1 MSVQVIEKNGKP
13 EWAVLPFEEYE
24 RLIAAAEMLE
34 DIRDYDDARQR
45 LAAGEEVVPSEV
57 VYAILDGENPLR
69 VWREHRHLTQQE
81 LADRAGISK
90 PYLSQL
96 EAGKRTGTTDVLA
109 RLAEALNLTIDDIVR

>member
-13 EWAVLPFEEYE
+13 EWAVLPFEDYE
-24 RLIAAAEMLE
+24 RLVAAAEMLE
-34 DIRDYDDARQR
+34 DIRDYDEAKQR

-96 EAGKRTGTTDVLA
+96 EAGKRAGTTEVLA

>member
-24 RLIAAAEMLE
+24 RLVAAAEMLE
-34 DIRDYDDARQR
+34 DIRDYDEAKQR

-57 VYAILDGENPLR
+57 VYAILDGENALR
-69 VWREHRHLTQQE
+69 VWREHRQLTQQE
-81 LADRAGISK
+81 LAERAGISK

-96 EAGKRTGTTDVLA
+96 EAGKRAGTTEVLA

>member
-24 RLIAAAEMLE
+24 RLVAAAEMLE
-34 DIRDYDDARQR
+34 DIRDYDEAKQR

-57 VYAILDGENPLR
+57 VYAILDGENALR
-69 VWREHRHLTQQE
+69 VWREHRQLTQQE
-81 LADRAGISK
+81 LAERAGISK

-96 EAGKRTGTTDVLA
+96 EAGKRAGTTEVLA
-109 RLAEALNLTIDDIVR
+109 RLAEALNLTIDDILR

>member
-45 LAAGEEVVPSEV
+45 LAAGEEVVPSDV

>member
-13 EWAVLPFEEYE
+13 EWAVLPFEDYE
-24 RLIAAAEMLE
+24 RLVAAAEMLE
-34 DIRDYDDARQR
+34 DIRDYDEAKQR

-57 VYAILDGENPLR
+57 VNAILDGENPLR

-96 EAGKRTGTTDVLA
+96 EAGKRAGTTEVLA

>member
-13 EWAVLPFEEYE
+13 EWAVLPFEDYE
-24 RLIAAAEMLE
+24 RLVAAAEMLE
-34 DIRDYDDARQR
+34 DIRDYDEAKQR

-69 VWREHRHLTQQE
+69 VWREHRQLTQQE

-96 EAGKRTGTTDVLA
+96 EAGKRAGTTEVLA